1 MHVVTKKLAFL
12 DLTQSTEGFALQI
25 IISQLKLMFI
35 VILGVIQI
43 FIVILGVIATGKNYN
58 KWISNIPSSK
68 YYKSMYDDTKVDDKS
83 IR

>member
-1 MHVVTKKLAFL
+1 M

-25 IISQLKLMFI
+25 IISQLKLIFFI
-35 VILGVIQI
+35 YSHFRGD
-43 FIVILGVIATGKNYN
+43 TEKKYN
-58 KWISNIPSSK
+58 KWILNIPSSK

>member
-35 VILGVIQI
+35 VILGVIQKK
-43 FIVILGVIATGKNYN
+43 FIINGYQTYHLV
-58 KWISNIPSSK
+58 
-68 YYKSMYDDTKVDDKS
+68 KVQVY
-83 IR
+83 ICMMIQN